1 MQLKAPA
8 SRIGILSPQEIT
20 EVTNQSALVSKYNQ
34 SIDRESAYEI
44 LNEKLSEAAGE
55 EVEEEKPKKTSKP
68 EKEEKSIIEKMSEN
82 TMVRQVG
89 RTVVREVARGLLGVL
104 GLGGTSKRKKK
115 SGWF

>member
-1 MQLKAPA
+1 MVA
-8 SRIGILSPQEIT
+8 
-20 EVTNQSALVSKYNQ
+20 KYNQ
-34 SIDRESAYEI
+34 VIDRESAYEI
-44 LNEKLSEAAGE
+44 LNEKLSEASGEE
-55 EVEEEKPKKTSKP
+55 EVEKPKRTSKT

-104 GLGGTSKRKKK
+104 GLGGTTKRKKK